1 MRTIRKVQC
10 DCSLLDLCNN
20 NPQILEKKY
29 DGYLFN
35 KIDRNDGLF
44 QYIVYLPELKL
55 SSRVNLRDNFVN
67 FQNKKFNLYI
77 FNDEDKFKRK
87 IRLNLL

>member
-1 MRTIRKVQC
+1 M
-10 DCSLLDLCNN
+10 
-20 NPQILEKKY
+20 
-29 DGYLFN
+29 YLFN